1 MIIHFHFTKFKNPLG
16 LPGLKVVRFRCK
28 GLLSKQSYFLCI
40 GFNMFVVKK
49 EKQEFFEDIFP
60 FVFFILVVIFF
71 ALSLFM
77 CSSIEVHASET
88 SEESDYTQT
97 DLEQDERLNSLE
109 LRLEELGYA
118 IDEVEQ
124 VIVALQ
130 EVDTSLE
137 EQRLLISEQ
146 LELCIVALNDLI
158 NYSIEHLEKED
169 TAALLTE
176 EYRTIVTTGIV
187 TNETAMTTLNEN
199 TVSGNTIISN
209 FNDSVS
215 ENLQLTSENTL
226 QELNKT
232 LLTTN
237 TFLSYVFILLLIV
250 LVLFITYGIGALIHK
265 LLSHV
270 R

>member
-1 MIIHFHFTKFKNPLG
+1 
-16 LPGLKVVRFRCK
+16 
-28 GLLSKQSYFLCI
+28 
-40 GFNMFVVKK
+40 MFVVKK

-60 FVFFILVVIFF
+60 FVFFIFVVIFF

-109 LRLEELGYA
+109 LRLEELGYT
-118 IDEVEQ
+118 IDDVEQ
-124 VIVALQ
+124 AIIALQ

-146 LELCIVALNDLI
+146 LDLCIVALNDLI

-176 EYRTIVTTGIV
+176 EYRTTVTAGIV
-187 TNETAMTTLNEN
+187 TNEMAMTTLNEN

-237 TFLSYVFILLLIV
+237 TFLSYVFILLLVV
-250 LVLFITYGIGALIHK
+250 LVILITYGIGALINK

>member
-1 MIIHFHFTKFKNPLG
+1 
-16 LPGLKVVRFRCK
+16 
-28 GLLSKQSYFLCI
+28 
-40 GFNMFVVKK
+40 MFVDKK

-71 ALSLFM
+71 VLSLFM

-97 DLEQDERLNSLE
+97 DFEQDERLNNLE
-109 LRLEELGYA
+109 LRLEELGYS
-118 IDEVEQ
+118 INEVEQ
-124 VIVALQ
+124 AIVLLQ
-130 EVDTSLE
+130 ETDTALE
-137 EQRLLISEQ
+137 EQRLVISEK
-146 LELCIVALNDLI
+146 LDLCIIALNDLI
-158 NYSIEHLEKED
+158 NYSIEHLEKD
-169 TAALLTE
+169 DSAALLTE
-176 EYRTIVTTGIV
+176 EYRTTVTTAIE
-187 TNETAMTTLNEN
+187 TNEESMIKLNEN
-199 TVSGNTIISN
+199 TVSGNMIISN

-237 TFLSYVFILLLIV
+237 TFLSYVFILLLVV
-250 LVLFITYGIGALIHK
+250 LAILITYGIGALINK